1 MVENDLGLHPI
12 IGALWISLPAL
23 RLKNLGLGLPSETVH
38 AHPTLGSGYHI
49 VGNFQERKLS
59 KVLW

>member
-1 MVENDLGLHPI
+1 MVENDLCLHPI